1 MANKLA
7 YYVAAIITVVK
18 TFIVEVL
25 VILVVTSIEGDTCL
39 TVFAALPPFSSFQAS
54 AIKLFR
60 NVIKPVPW

>member
-1 MANKLA
+1 MANDLA
-7 YYVAAIITVVK
+7 YYNAAIITAVK
-18 TFIVEVL
+18 SFIVEVL

-39 TVFAALPPFSSFQAS
+39 TVFAALPPFSSSWAS